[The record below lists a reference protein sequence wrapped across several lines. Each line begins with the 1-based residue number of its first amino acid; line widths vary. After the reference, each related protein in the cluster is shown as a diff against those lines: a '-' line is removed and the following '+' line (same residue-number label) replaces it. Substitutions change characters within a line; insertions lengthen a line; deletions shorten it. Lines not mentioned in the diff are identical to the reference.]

1 MSDFTQ
7 RFLDAMNSHDA
18 ARLAACYAEDAT
30 HEDLALGVFYEGR
43 NAIKASIEEAE
54 KYSNEYQFTSVS
66 QQTNGDRYAIEWEVA
81 GTTTG
86 EAGGLLATD
95 TGEMVGGAAAG
106 TPYRVRGVSVGRIDA
121 DGNIKENRDYYNIA
135 DYLAQIGTLPRQG
148 TGTS

>member
-54 KYSNEYQFTSVS
+54 KYSNEYQFTLTSAATLTSSKVVPATPRSCHGRTRMGLDRQHLDDGRQLWTARHGSVWR
-66 QQTNGDRYAIEWEVA
+66 QDRK
-81 GTTTG
+81 
-86 EAGGLLATD
+86 
-95 TGEMVGGAAAG
+95 
-106 TPYRVRGVSVGRIDA
+106 SVV
-121 DGNIKENRDYYNIA
+121 
-135 DYLAQIGTLPRQG
+135 
-148 TGTS
+148 